1 MISFIRLKVF
11 VVIMLEGYGYSSGRP
26 IPYLESAITADME
39 ILMLFELSIDVVSMP
54 SELIRGCK
62 HGFGFY

>member
-1 MISFIRLKVF
+1 
-11 VVIMLEGYGYSSGRP
+11 MLEGYGYSSGRP